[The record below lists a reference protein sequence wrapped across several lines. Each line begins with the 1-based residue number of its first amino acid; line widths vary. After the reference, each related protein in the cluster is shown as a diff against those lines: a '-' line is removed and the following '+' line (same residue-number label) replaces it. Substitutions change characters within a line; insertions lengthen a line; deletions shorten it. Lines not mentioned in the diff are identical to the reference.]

1 MDAQKNKKIEELK
14 QIIETLE
21 IKLKYLENDF
31 LVTQHEHEI
40 QTREYLKILEE
51 RKKVLEELQKS
62 NSLLDSIVHT
72 IPDIVYRVDPK
83 GKITFISDAI
93 MELGYTPEELM
104 GTNILDIIHPDD
116 REKAIF
122 RINERRTGERRTKS
136 FELRLISKESRVS
149 TYEVRFKIL
158 EAESKIFLVDSEGLY
173 LSDKPADKAFLGTQ
187 GIARDIT
194 EKKKTEEEKHR
205 LEIQLFQAQKMESIG
220 MLAGGIAHDFNNI
233 LTSMMGYAEV
243 LKSKFSDEST
253 GECKAADAIIR
264 GAERAADLTQQLL
277 GFARGGKYNPE
288 PLNINETIREIAAIY
303 EKTFEKDTKII
314 LDLEDDINII
324 EADRNQLGQVLSVI
338 ILNSKD
344 AMPNG
349 WTIHFKSE
357 NEYIEKEKECLQ
369 IDFKS
374 GKYVKITISDTGIG
388 IPEKIK
394 DRIFE
399 PFFST
404 KGKVKGSGL
413 GLATVY
419 GIIKNHHGC
428 ITVQSEPGEGT
439 AFIIHLPATEKRIAE
454 KPPAV
459 KSIRGSETIFIVEDE
474 EDLREMAKMQLE
486 ILGYKVLIAEDGEEA
501 VNIYKE
507 EFEKIDLVIL
517 DMIMPKMNGP
527 EVFQEFKI
535 INPKV
540 KTVITSGYS
549 QDGKAAQI
557 LENGGIGFI
566 QKPFKLEN
574 LTKIIHEALAV
585 K

>member
-1 MDAQKNKKIEELK
+1 
-14 QIIETLE
+14 
-21 IKLKYLENDF
+21 
-31 LVTQHEHEI
+31 
-40 QTREYLKILEE
+40 
-51 RKKVLEELQKS
+51 
-62 NSLLDSIVHT
+62 VHT
-72 IPDIVYRVDPK
+72 IPDIIYRVDPE
-83 GKITFISDAI
+83 GKITFLSDAVR
-93 MELGYTPEELM
+93 ELGYTPEELI

-116 REKAIF
+116 REKAIHK
-122 RINERRTGERRTKS
+122 INERRTGERRTKS
-136 FELRLISKESRVS
+136 FEIRLISKESRLTS
-149 TYEVRFKIL
+149 YEIRFKIL
-158 EAESKIFLVDSEGLY
+158 ETDSRTFLIDSEGLY
-173 LSDKPADKAFLGTQ
+173 ISDKPVDKTFLGTQ

-194 EKKKTEEEKHR
+194 EKKKTEKEKHE

-243 LKSKFSDEST
+243 LKSKFSGQST
-253 GECKAADAIIR
+253 GESKAADAILR

-288 PLNINETIREIAAIY
+288 PLNINDTITEISTIY
-303 EKTFEKDTKII
+303 KKTFEKNIKIN
-314 LDLEDDINII
+314 LDLENDINIV
-324 EADRNQLGQVLSVI
+324 ETDGNQIGQVLSVI
-338 ILNSKD
+338 ILNAKD
-344 AMPNG
+344 AMPDG
-349 WTIHFKSE
+349 GILTLKSD
-357 NEYIEKEKECLQ
+357 NEYIDEDKQCLE
-369 IDFKS
+369 INFKP

-388 IPEKIK
+388 IPENIK

-404 KGKVKGSGL
+404 KGKGKGTGL

-428 ITVQSEPGEGT
+428 INVHSEPGEGT
-439 AFIIHLPATEKRIAE
+439 TFTILLPATEKRAVK
-454 KPPAV
+454 KPSAV
-459 KSIRGSETIFIVEDE
+459 KSIRGTETIFIVEDE

-486 ILGYKVLIAEDGEEA
+486 VLGYKVLIAEDGEEA
-501 VNIYKE
+501 VNIYRD
-507 EFEKIDLVIL
+507 EFKNIDLVIL

-527 EVFQEFKI
+527 EVFKEFKS

-549 QDGKAAQI
+549 QDGKAAEI

-574 LTKIIHEALAV
+574 LTKIIHDSLANI
-585 K
+585 